1 MHQALQTP
9 FLLMHTGLQAA
20 TGSHEVKSLLPCPWL
35 PELAGV
41 SPMAQSGRWLDAITE
56 LMDMSLSELRELVV
70 DRDAWGAVIHG
81 VAKSRT

>member
-41 SPMAQSGRWLDAITE
+41 SPMAQSGRKE
-56 LMDMSLSELRELVV
+56 KMDDSVLQWSALLLSTVSSVASGRSLY
-70 DRDAWGAVIHG
+70 I
-81 VAKSRT
+81 